1 MRTASKFWE
10 DPGQKYYNQ
19 KWDLDINYKFNNL
32 GKDKSKLIN

>member
-1 MRTASKFWE
+1 MRTASKFWG